1 MTIQRM
7 DHVGVVVDD
16 LEAAIA
22 FFVELGMEL
31 EGEAPIEGRWV
42 DRVNGLDG
50 VRVDI
55 AMMRTPDG
63 HGRLELTKFHT
74 PTAVSA
80 EPENAPGN
88 TLGLRS
94 IMFAVDDIDATVA
107 GLRAHGA
114 ELVGEVAQYQDSYRL
129 CYVRG
134 PEGIIVALAE
144 QLSQRPVAAD
154 LRPTRTIRLDG
165 PRTTTGGI
173 TVQPNEI
180 TEVLNRPIS
189 QELLARDV
197 TRLAYVAK
205 DGTPRNVPIGF
216 TWNGSEIVMC
226 TSKNAPK
233 LRALG
238 ENPMVA
244 LTIDTEVHPPK
255 ILLIRGRA
263 ELDFVDGI
271 PDEYLRAT
279 SSYEMTPEQ
288 RVEWEAEVRSLYRD
302 GMVRIVVTPTWA
314 KLIDFETTL
323 PSAVE
328 ELVRQ
333 REERQRG

>member
-42 DRVNGLDG
+42 DRIVGLDG

-94 IMFAVDDIDATVA
+94 IMFAVDDLDATVA
-107 GLRAHGA
+107 DLRAHGA
-114 ELVGEVAQYQDSYRL
+114 DLIGEVERYEDIYKL

-134 PEGIIVALAE
+134 PAGIIISLAE
-144 QLSQRPVAAD
+144 
-154 LRPTRTIRLDG
+154 
-165 PRTTTGGI
+165 
-173 TVQPNEI
+173 
-180 TEVLNRPIS
+180 
-189 QELLARDV
+189 EL
-197 TRLAYVAK
+197 
-205 DGTPRNVPIGF
+205 G
-216 TWNGSEIVMC
+216 
-226 TSKNAPK
+226 
-233 LRALG
+233 
-238 ENPMVA
+238 
-244 LTIDTEVHPPK
+244 
-255 ILLIRGRA
+255 
-263 ELDFVDGI
+263 
-271 PDEYLRAT
+271 
-279 SSYEMTPEQ
+279 
-288 RVEWEAEVRSLYRD
+288 
-302 GMVRIVVTPTWA
+302 
-314 KLIDFETTL
+314 
-323 PSAVE
+323 
-328 ELVRQ
+328 
-333 REERQRG
+333 